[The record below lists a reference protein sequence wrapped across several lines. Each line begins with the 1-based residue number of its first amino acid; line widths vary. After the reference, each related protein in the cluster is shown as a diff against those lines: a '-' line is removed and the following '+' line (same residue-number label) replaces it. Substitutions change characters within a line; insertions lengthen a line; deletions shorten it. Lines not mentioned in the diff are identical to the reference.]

1 MRVSRTLKLLFGI
14 ALFSAGILAAQ
25 IRIFSTESLLSFPTF
40 KLDEYLRRP
49 KICLTFDDGPQ
60 PYYTYQ
66 ILDILER
73 EGARATFFVVGKQVQ
88 SHPDLLRAIDSS
100 GNEIENHT
108 YNHFNLT
115 TLTPEQIASE
125 LKTNGDLIHNLIG
138 KTPRYFRPPGGNYD
152 GLVAK
157 VAQEQGI
164 DMVLWSVMGNDTVP
178 RTVPKICQSVLS
190 NVGANG
196 IILLHSGVEQTL
208 EALPAIIR
216 ELKRRGY
223 RFVTLSD
230 LAEGEGKNH
239 T

>member
-1 MRVSRTLKLLFGI
+1 M
-14 ALFSAGILAAQ
+14 ALSSAGILAAQ
-25 IRIFSTESLLSFPTF
+25 IRIFSTETVLSFPTF
-40 KLDEYLRRP
+40 RLDEYLRQP
-49 KICLTFDDGPQ
+49 KICLTFDDGPH

-66 ILDILER
+66 ILDILEK

-88 SHPDLLRAIDSS
+88 SHPDLLKAIDFS

-115 TLTPEQIASE
+115 TLTPEQVALE
-125 LKTNGDLIHNLIG
+125 LKTNKDLIQSIIG

-152 GLVAK
+152 GVVAR

-164 DMVLWSVMGNDTVP
+164 DMALWSVMGNDTAP
-178 RTVPKICQSVLS
+178 RTSSDICQAVLS
-190 NVGANG
+190 NIDSNG

-216 ELKRRGY
+216 ELKKRGY

-230 LAEGEGKNH
+230 LDYA
-239 T
+239 